1 MSSTE
6 RTESDPAS
14 AARGPYRSGR
24 ARQREI
30 LAAATA
36 VFAEGGYRGGSLRDV
51 AKSIGVTP
59 GAILHHFGSK
69 EQLLVAVL
77 DDRDEHSRETV
88 EGFLAHNDTVGSLR
102 AIVADNASKPGL
114 MRLYTTLAAEA
125 VSPEHPA
132 HAYFVERYT
141 RLCAFIADGLDREGF
156 TAPGGETNLALAA
169 LVLATM
175 DGLLLQQLM
184 APDFP
189 MIEMFDAMLTGH
201 GLLPPREHVRA

>member
-1 MSSTE
+1 M
-6 RTESDPAS
+6 
-14 AARGPYRSGR
+14 
-24 ARQREI
+24 
-30 LAAATA
+30 
-36 VFAEGGYRGGSLRDV
+36 

-77 DDRDEHSRETV
+77 DDRDEHSKEAV
-88 EGFLAHNDTVGSLR
+88 EGFLEHNDTVGSLR

-132 HAYFVERYT
+132 HTYFAERYT
-141 RLCAFIADGLDREGF
+141 RLCAFIAGGLDREGF
-156 TAPGGETNLALAA
+156 TAPGGETNLEIAA

-175 DGLLLQQLM
+175 DGLQLQWLM
-184 APDFP
+184 APEFP
-189 MIEMFDAMLTGH
+189 MAEMFDVMLTGH
-201 GLLPPREHVRA
+201 GLLPPKNGRA

>member
-1 MSSTE
+1 MSNS
-6 RTESDPAS
+6 SGADHDPVS
-14 AARGPYRSGR
+14 PARGPYRSGR

-36 VFAEGGYRGGSLRDV
+36 VFAEGGYRGGSLRDM

-77 DDRDEHSRETV
+77 DDRDEHSREAV

-132 HAYFVERYT
+132 HMYFAERYT
-141 RLCAFIADGLDREGF
+141 RLCAFIAGGLDRESF
-156 TAPGGETNLALAA
+156 TAPGGETNLEIAA

-175 DGLLLQQLM
+175 DGLQLQWLM
-184 APDFP
+184 APGFP
-189 MIEMFDAMLTGH
+189 MAEMFDVMLTGH
-201 GLLPPREHVRA
+201 GLLPPMNGRA